1 MPVEP
6 TPQPTVE
13 MTRENLDT
21 LGALETLA
29 TIAAAS
35 LKQYG
40 QATFVMRPDGG
51 VAFAN
56 PLHVHIHPQAVEDL
70 GDKPYHFVR
79 PILGDGRPN
88 YVAWKNGILW
98 EVDFDDGQLQGQSEA
113 DSGR

>member
-1 MPVEP
+1 MTDTTAP
-6 TPQPTVE
+6 PQPMVE
-13 MTRENLDT
+13 MTKDNLDT

-29 TIAAAS
+29 TIAAAG

-40 QATFVMRPDGG
+40 QVTFIMRPDGG

-56 PLHVHIHPQAVEDL
+56 PAHVHVHPQAIEDL
-70 GDKPYHFVR
+70 GDKPYRFVR

-98 EVDFDDGQLQGQSEA
+98 EIEFTDEQPEA
-113 DSGR
+113 KSSG